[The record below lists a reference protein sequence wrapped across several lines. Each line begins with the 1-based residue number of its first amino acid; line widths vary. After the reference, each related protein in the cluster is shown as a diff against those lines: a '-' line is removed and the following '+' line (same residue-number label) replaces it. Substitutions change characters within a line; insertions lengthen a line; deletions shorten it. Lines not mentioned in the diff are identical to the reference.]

1 MYIFNSFYLLHSCNL
16 SFLICLCFNMVCFR
30 GEKKAWATP
39 RSVSF
44 RGLIQ
49 KVRRASPPLSYEE
62 SPPGIPPSGKT
73 DTWSVSFRKQTA
85 EETEKKKNR
94 GVIGS
99 SLVWLFIVS
108 DTMLSLKCYYDQ
120 IWEFVFDDIFRK
132 CM

>member
-16 SFLICLCFNMVCFR
+16 SFLICLCFNIVCFR
-30 GEKKAWATP
+30 GEKKKAWATP

-85 EETEKKKNR
+85 EETEKKKKPAAYLVLR
-94 GVIGS
+94 S
-99 SLVWLFIVS
+99 FDSLLYL
-108 DTMLSLKCYYDQ
+108 TLCYP
-120 IWEFVFDDIFRK
+120 
-132 CM
+132 